1 MALDDVLG
9 TPDQLQDALWRVE
22 SARLAGLP
30 PAEGLLVCGMG
41 GSAIGAD
48 LAAAAL
54 GERLEQP
61 LAVVRGYAL
70 PSWLSDRWTVLCC
83 SYSGNTEETLSCFR
97 AAGELGASRVVAS
110 TGGTLVEEARGA
122 SVPVIGL
129 PGIFQPRD
137 AVAYFFTV
145 TAEVAAL
152 AGVAPRI
159 AAEIEAAAGFLAGER
174 EQLRHQAAELA
185 ARLEGTVPVVYG
197 AGLTVPVARRW
208 KSQVNENA
216 KLPAYFEELP
226 EADHN
231 DICGWEDP
239 AREHGLAAV
248 FLEDRSV
255 HARIGRRFELT
266 AAAVEAAGA
275 PALRVET
282 AGETPTARLLWAT
295 MLGDLVSLEL
305 AERRGVDPGSIAAI
319 DRLKQGMAAAE

>member
-1 MALDDVLG
+1 MIDDVLG
-9 TPDQLQDALWRVE
+9 IPDQLQDALWRVE
-22 SARLAGLP
+22 SARLEPAPADGLV
-30 PAEGLLVCGMG
+30 VCGMG

-54 GERLEQP
+54 GPDLAKP
-61 LAVVRGYAL
+61 LVVSRGYQ
-70 PSWLSDRWTVLCC
+70 PPQWLEAGWAVLCC

-97 AAGELGASRVVAS
+97 AAGEVGARRVVAS
-110 TGGTLVEEARGA
+110 TGGTLVEEARAAG
-122 SVPVIGL
+122 VPVIGL

-145 TAEVAAL
+145 VAEVAAL
-152 AGVAPRI
+152 AGVAAAI
-159 AAEIEAAAGFLAGER
+159 KAEIEAASGFLRDEIER
-174 EQLRHQAAELA
+174 LKHQAEEIAAEL
-185 ARLEGTVPVVYG
+185 EGSVPVVYG
-197 AGLTVPVARRW
+197 ADLTVPVARRW
-208 KSQVNENA
+208 KGQVNENA

-248 FLEDRSV
+248 FLEDRDA
-255 HARIGRRFELT
+255 HPRITRRFELT
-266 AAAVEAAGA
+266 AAAVAAA
-275 PALRVET
+275 DVPALRVEST
-282 AGETPTARLLWAT
+282 GETRAARLLWTT

-305 AERRGVDPGSIAAI
+305 AERRGVDPASIAAI